1 MKDQNKRKGM
11 YCPELESDSC
21 GVGMVIDLDSKATH
35 RTVNDALSILERM
48 EHRGATGIDPNSG
61 DGAGILTL
69 LPHSFFHKIIDPKF
83 HHRLKA
89 ESYGVGQFFFPKGPA
104 KIKAAK
110 KLIEQIFSTAGIDV
124 LQWRHV
130 PVNPSILGKTSLQ
143 SEPEVHQVFVT
154 PHDHEKAPETFE
166 NTLYHLRNKIT
177 TEVAKI
183 FSPKKTFYVVSL
195 SSRTIVY
202 KGQLTAK
209 QLRKYYPD
217 LSDEHYSSVLAM
229 VHSRFATNTEPRW
242 ELAQPF
248 RCIAHNGE
256 INTIKGNLN
265 WWKARF
271 NEQNRNRPG
280 VHQEKKESVC
290 RDHFSD
296 SGNFDQALNFL
307 TNHGR
312 SMAHSIMMMIPE
324 AWQNDPVTP
333 VYKKDFYEYHEN
345 IMEPWDG
352 PAAICFTDGLV
363 AGASL
368 DRNGLRPS
376 RYLRTTDNRL
386 VLGSEAGC
394 LDVLF
399 DQIAEHGRIQPGK
412 LLLVDLKS
420 GEIIKDELLK
430 DSVCKEQPYG
440 DWLQQNRTHI
450 KDIPCPTY
458 ARELDL
464 EPEELLV
471 QQLAHGYTKEDVDL
485 ILSTM
490 SLSNKEP
497 IGSMGA
503 DIPLAVL
510 SQVSQHISHYFKQ
523 QFAQVTNPAIDPL
536 REKLYMSLETALSN
550 HSRLIDSGPES
561 ALGVRLDSPV
571 LSEIDYIKLRHCSNK
586 SFSSADVN
594 LWFYANGSL
603 QKTLDEI
610 CSHIEDHI
618 DDGANMIFINNRKV
632 DEEKVPIPTLLA
644 VGTIHH
650 YLIDKG
656 LRNQVSLIIN
666 ASDLIET
673 HHLATLI
680 SYGADAVYPSLALDT
695 IEQLHLQG
703 KLSEIRFYRDAQK
716 KYIKALETGLL
727 KIMSKLGIS
736 TVLSYRGAQTFE
748 ALGLHQE
755 VINQCFKGTISRIG
769 GMTFDMLQQEAIKKH
784 TLSMHSKDIETV
796 PDLGIYQWKRNGE
809 FHLFNPESIHLLQYA
824 TAKNDPVLFRKYQD
838 AIDRQENK
846 ACTLRSLLGIKESQ
860 TSIPLDEVEPVE
872 SILKRFATGAMS
884 FGSISHEAHSTLAIA
899 MNRIGAKSN
908 SGEGGEDEARFQKKA
923 NGDWER
929 SAIKQVASGRFG
941 VTIHYL
947 SEADELQIK
956 IAQGAKPGEG
966 GQLPGHKVDDWI
978 ARVRHS
984 TPGVGLISPPPHHD
998 IYSIEDLAQLI
1009 YDLKRANPKARISV
1023 KLVSKAGVGIIASGV
1038 AKAKANHIL
1047 ISGSDGGTGASP
1059 LSSIRHAG
1067 IPWELGLSETH
1078 QTLVRNGLR
1087 DRITLQV
1094 DGQIRTAKDMAIA
1107 TMLGAEEWGISTA
1120 ALVVEGC
1127 ILMRKCHL
1135 NTCPV
1140 GIATQKPELRK
1151 KFNGKVEHLVN
1162 YFTLLAEE
1170 MRVIMASLGIRKVKE
1185 LVGRSD
1191 LLYQVKDSK
1200 HWKAQSVDL
1209 SGILYTP
1216 ENKHGGKLHYD
1227 QYRAMVHEELL
1238 DYKLLKVAMPALE
1251 EEMPMTA
1258 HFNITNTDR
1267 TVGTLLSHEIANR
1280 FGAVGLQDGMLQ
1292 VVFKGV
1298 AGQSFGAFGAAGLSL
1313 KIEGAANDYFGKG
1326 LSGATLAICP
1336 PAIASYPA
1344 HENIIIGNVA
1354 LYGATS
1360 GKVYIS
1366 GRAGERFAVRNSG
1379 VHAVVE
1385 GVGDNACEYMTGGR
1399 VLILG
1404 SIGRNFAAGMSG
1416 GTAYIFD
1423 PKDEARENINF
1434 DMVSIET
1441 NTEKDLEEIHML
1453 LSQHLEMTG
1462 SVTAMTILDTWDES
1476 AQHFIR
1482 ILPNEY
1488 KAILRKQQ
1496 ETPILITS
1504 KSNQNG

>member
-1 MKDQNKRKGM
+1 MKNQNIREGM

-21 GVGMVIDLDSKATH
+21 GVGMVIDLNTKSSHQIVD
-35 RTVNDALSILERM
+35 NALSILERM
-48 EHRGATGIDPNSG
+48 EHRGASGIDPNSG

-69 LPHSFFHKIIDPKF
+69 LPHAFFKNVVKKE
-83 HHRLKA
+83 LKNRIEA
-89 ESYGVGQFFFPKGPA
+89 DAYGVGQFFFLKSPA

-110 KLIEQIFSTAGIDV
+110 LLIEQIFSSEGIDV
-124 LQWRHV
+124 LQWRKV
-130 PVNPSILGKTSLQ
+130 PVDNSILGKTSLQ
-143 SEPEVHQVFVT
+143 SEPEILQVFV
-154 PHDHEKAPETFE
+154 APKNHNKDPESFE
-166 NTLYHLRNKIT
+166 NILYHLRNKIT
-177 TEVAKI
+177 KEISIT
-183 FSPKKTFYVVSL
+183 FSPKHLFYVVSL

-217 LSDEHYSSVLAM
+217 LSNEHYSSVMAI

-271 NEQNRNRPG
+271 NEQNRAVPG
-280 VHQEKKESVC
+280 VPQEKKDSVC

-296 SGNFDQALNFL
+296 SGNFDQALDFL
-307 TNHGR
+307 SHHGR

-324 AWQNDPVTP
+324 AWQNDPSTP
-333 VYKKDFYEYHEN
+333 DYKRDFYEYHEN

-376 RYLRTTDNRL
+376 RYIRTIDNML

-394 LDVLF
+394 LDIPF
-399 DQIAEHGRIQPGK
+399 DQIAEHGRIQAGK
-412 LLLVDLKS
+412 LLLVDLKR
-420 GEIIKDELLK
+420 GQIIKDDLLK
-430 DSVCKEQPYG
+430 DNICKEKPYG
-440 DWLQQNRTHI
+440 VWLQQNRTNI

-458 ARELDL
+458 ARELDP
-464 EPEELLV
+464 EPGELLV

-485 ILSTM
+485 ILNTM

-510 SQVSQHISHYFKQ
+510 SQIAQHVSHYFKQ

-536 REKLYMSLETALSN
+536 REKLYMSLETVLSN

-561 ALGVRLDSPV
+561 AMGVRLKSPV
-571 LSEIDYIKLRHCSNK
+571 LSEIDYIKLRHFPNK
-586 SFSSADVN
+586 TFSGADVN
-594 LWFYANGSL
+594 LWFYANGSM
-603 QKTLDEI
+603 QETLKEI
-610 CSHIEDHI
+610 CNDIGDRI

-632 DEEKVPIPTLLA
+632 DEEKVPIPSLLA
-644 VGTIHH
+644 VGAIHH

-666 ASDLIET
+666 AADLIET
-673 HHLATLI
+673 QHLATLI

-695 IEQLHLQG
+695 IEQLHLKG
-703 KLSEIRFYRDAQK
+703 KLPGIRFYRDAQQ
-716 KYIKALETGLL
+716 KYIKALENGLL

-748 ALGLHQE
+748 ALGLDQE
-755 VINQCFKGTISRIG
+755 VIDQCFKGTISRIG
-769 GMTFDMLQQEAIKKH
+769 GITFHMLQKEATKKH
-784 TLSMHSKDIETV
+784 SLSMQARGMDDV
-796 PDLGIYQWKRNGE
+796 ADLGIYQWKGNGE

-824 TAKNDPVLFRKYQD
+824 TAKNDPVLFRKYQE
-838 AIDRQENK
+838 AIDRQENR
-846 ACTLRSLLGIKESQ
+846 ACTLRSLLSIKENQ
-860 TSIPLDEVEPVE
+860 TSIPLEEVEPVE

-947 SEADELQIK
+947 SQADELQIK

-1067 IPWELGLSETH
+1067 LPWELGLSETH

-1087 DRITLQV
+1087 DRVTLQV

-1170 MRVIMASLGIRKVKE
+1170 MRVLMASLGIRRVKD

-1191 LLYQVKDSK
+1191 LLYQAKDSK

-1216 ENKHGGKLHYD
+1216 ENKHGCKLHYD
-1227 QYRAMVHEELL
+1227 QYRAMAHEELL

-1258 HFNITNTDR
+1258 HFNIRNTDR
-1267 TVGTLLSHEIANR
+1267 TVGTLLSYEIASR

-1292 VVFKGV
+1292 LVFKGV
-1298 AGQSFGAFGAAGLSL
+1298 AGQSFGAFGAAGLTL

-1336 PAIASYPA
+1336 PAIAKYPA

-1360 GKVYIS
+1360 GNAYIS

-1379 VHAVVE
+1379 AHVVVE

-1416 GTAYIFD
+1416 GIAYIFD
-1423 PKDEARENINF
+1423 PMDQARDHINF
-1434 DMVSIET
+1434 DMVSIES
-1441 NTEKDLEEIHML
+1441 NDKNDLGEIHHL
-1453 LSQHLEMTG
+1453 LRRHLKMTG
-1462 SVTAMTILDTWDES
+1462 SITAMTILDTWDQS

-1482 ILPNEY
+1482 IMPNEY
-1488 KAILRKQQ
+1488 KAILRKQAEQ
-1496 ETPILITS
+1496 PILITT